1 MVISVL
7 LFLTILI
14 ASFNSTFMRISK
26 QSSQFWKCQRYHFV
40 TAYEL
45 KPLFA
50 PPFVILS
57 LIYMIAKYMIR
68 VCQGKKI
75 KFDRK
80 LKSFLSEDMVQRLHD
95 FEENCF
101 YIYRCELDE
110 LNNNQLEEKVKHTS
124 NKVEN
129 ISARIDDIF
138 FKESMTKLSLYK
150 VELRLQKLEEC
161 TYETINILNKLIHS
175 NKSMLKN
182 VDTHQMTTLFD
193 RPRTMSTRIRN
204 NTVTDTSYYAN
215 VANQMFS
222 RQMSRTSMRGNR
234 TESINA
240 DENRNMVFN
249 SWEGRENVELENENN
264 LREENSNDEKNFSS
278 HQDINHKEIK
288 HRKKVS
294 SESQSQSAIVLKR
307 STSVLKNKAPSSNK
321 INRNEKNS
329 DTEEEPSIIKNNLI
343 SHPIQQNLEDTIE
356 AKYFDHFSRKLAS
369 KNKNKISISS
379 SSQNSSQENKNDVW
393 LRFWFHNLDSLVFI
407 KNQDDEEINFSFI
420 FF

>member
-1 MVISVL
+1 
-7 LFLTILI
+7 
-14 ASFNSTFMRISK
+14 
-26 QSSQFWKCQRYHFV
+26 
-40 TAYEL
+40 
-45 KPLFA
+45 
-50 PPFVILS
+50 
-57 LIYMIAKYMIR
+57 MIAKYMIR

-80 LKSFLSEDMVQRLHD
+80 LKSFLSDDMVQRLHD

-175 NKSMLKN
+175 NKSLLKN
-182 VDTHQMTTLFD
+182 VDTHQMTTFFD

-222 RQMSRTSMRGNR
+222 RQMSRTSIRGNR

-240 DENRNMVFN
+240 DDNRNMVFN

-307 STSVLKNKAPSSNK
+307 STSVLKNRAPSSNK

-343 SHPIQQNLEDTIE
+343 LHPIQYNLEDKTE

-369 KNKNKISISS
+369 KNKKKISISS

-393 LRFWFHNLDSLVFI
+393 MRFWFHN
-407 KNQDDEEINFSFI
+407 I
-420 FF
+420 FNK

>member
-1 MVISVL
+1 MTAFMVISVL

-50 PPFVILS
+50 PPLVIIS
-57 LIYMIAKYMIR
+57 LIYMIAKYMLR

-101 YIYRCELDE
+101 YIYRCELEEFND
-110 LNNNQLEEKVKHTS
+110 NQLEEKVKHTK

-161 TYETINILNKLIHS
+161 TYETINILNNLILS
-175 NKSMLKN
+175 NKSLIKN
-182 VDTHQMTTLFD
+182 VDAATREQVTFYD

-204 NTVTDTSYYAN
+204 NTITDTSYYSN

-222 RQMSRTSMRGNR
+222 RQLSRSSMRGNHAY
-234 TESINA
+234 SNNS
-240 DENRNMVFN
+240 DENKNIVFD
-249 SWEGRENVELENENN
+249 SWEGREKVEFANANN
-264 LREENSNDEKNFSS
+264 LREETSNDEKSFSS
-278 HQDINHKEIK
+278 HQDVNYKDIK
-288 HRKKVS
+288 QRKKLS

-307 STSVLKNKAPSSNK
+307 ATSVLKNKPTSSNK
-321 INRNEKNS
+321 IGRNEKNS
-329 DTEEEPSIIKNNLI
+329 DNEEEELSVTKNNLV
-343 SHPIQQNLEDTIE
+343 SRPVQYNLEDTTE
-356 AKYFDHFSRKLAS
+356 AKYFDHFSRRLAS
-369 KNKNKISISS
+369 KSKKKLSNSS
-379 SSQNSSQENKNDVW
+379 SSQSSTQD
-393 LRFWFHNLDSLVFI
+393 I
-407 KNQDDEEINFSFI
+407 KNEVRIHFRKLFLL
-420 FF
+420 

>member
-1 MVISVL
+1 
-7 LFLTILI
+7 
-14 ASFNSTFMRISK
+14 MRISK

-110 LNNNQLEEKVKHTS
+110 LNDNQLEEKVKHTR

-161 TYETINILNKLIHS
+161 TYETMNILNNLIRS
-175 NKSMLKN
+175 NKSLLKN
-182 VDTHQMTTLFD
+182 VDANRDQITFFD

-215 VANQMFS
+215 VANQILS
-222 RQMSRTSMRGNR
+222 RQVSRTSMRGNHVNS
-234 TESINA
+234 TNL

-249 SWEGRENVELENENN
+249 SWEGRENIELENTNV

-294 SESQSQSAIVLKR
+294 SESQSQSAIILKR
-307 STSVLKNKAPSSNK
+307 TTSALKTRTPSSNK
-321 INRNEKNS
+321 VNRNEKNS
-329 DTEEEPSIIKNNLI
+329 DTEEEISIIKNNLI
-343 SHPIQQNLEDTIE
+343 SHPIQHTLEDTTE

-369 KNKNKISISS
+369 KNKKRISNSS
-379 SSQNSSQENKNDVW
+379 SSQSSSQGIKNDVE
-393 LRFWFHNLDSLVFI
+393 LHFLALFYVYYLILKFR
-407 KNQDDEEINFSFI
+407 QY
-420 FF
+420 